1 MNKVSISILDCD
13 FDNLEFEINRI
24 NESNSD
30 YIHIDIMDGAFVES
44 DTRNLFDL
52 NKIQKF
58 SKIPLDI
65 HLMVNNPLSIIDH
78 YAKRNPDFIT
88 IHFENNPDIKNCI
101 ELIKS
106 HNISTGIAIN
116 PDTEISKLKPYLKDV
131 DLILVMSVF
140 PGKGGQKFIST
151 TYNRIKELE
160 VLKKENNFKISVDGG
175 VNDTNSHDLIKFGSD
190 ILVSGSFLI
199 KNSNLNKVIKS
210 LLNT

>member
-24 NESNSD
+24 NKSNSD

-52 NKIQKF
+52 NRIKKF

-65 HLMVNNPLSIIDH
+65 HLMVNNPLSIIDQ
-78 YAKRNPDFIT
+78 YAKSNPDFIT
-88 IHFENNPDIKNCI
+88 IHFENNPDIKDCI

-106 HNISTGIAIN
+106 HNISAGIAIN

-140 PGKGGQKFIST
+140 PGKGGQKFMNA

-160 VLKKENNFKISVDGG
+160 VLRKENNFKISVDGG
-175 VNDTNSHDLIKFGSD
+175 VNDTNSHNLIKYGSD

-199 KNSNLNKVIKS
+199 KNSNLNKGIKS
-210 LLNT
+210 LLNR

>member
-30 YIHIDIMDGAFVES
+30 FIHIDIMDSVFVER

-52 NKIQKF
+52 NTIKKL

-65 HLMVNNPLSIIDH
+65 HLMVNNPLSIIDQ
-78 YAKRNPDFIT
+78 YAKYNPSFIT
-88 IHFENNPDIKNCI
+88 IHFENNPDIKDCLK
-101 ELIKS
+101 LIKS
-106 HNISTGIAIN
+106 HNINAGIAIN
-116 PDTEISKLKPYLKDV
+116 PDTEISLLKPYLKDV
-131 DLILVMSVF
+131 ELILVMSVF
-140 PGKGGQKFIST
+140 PGKGGQKFINT
-151 TYNRIKELE
+151 TYNRIEELE
-160 VLKKENNFKISVDGG
+160 ALKKENNFIISVDGG
-175 VNDTNSHDLIKFGSD
+175 VNYTNSHNLINYGSD

-199 KNSNLNKVIKS
+199 KNSNLNKGIKS

>member
-65 HLMVNNPLSIIDH
+65 HLMVNNPLSIIDQ
-78 YAKRNPDFIT
+78 YAKFSPDFIT
-88 IHFENNPDIKNCI
+88 IHFENNPDIKDCI

-106 HNISTGIAIN
+106 HNISAGIAIN
-116 PDTEISKLKPYLKDV
+116 PDTEISKLKP
-131 DLILVMSVF
+131 
-140 PGKGGQKFIST
+140 
-151 TYNRIKELE
+151 
-160 VLKKENNFKISVDGG
+160 
-175 VNDTNSHDLIKFGSD
+175 
-190 ILVSGSFLI
+190 
-199 KNSNLNKVIKS
+199 
-210 LLNT
+210 